1 MSSLKSTL
9 VGLLVVV
16 LVLAGGYVA
25 YNRTNGFGGATVAN
39 LKLPP
44 AAAGVTAS
52 LTNALGSV
60 PGLQTFFSEENL
72 TPLVNSAGQ
81 QAAILGDRLGTS
93 QEVLGSFVEVNENDP
108 SSSLSNQVL
117 TKAQYLYCQAVVDE
131 WKRKQEKEATLSET
145 PI

>member
-25 YNRTNGFGGATVAN
+25 YNRTNGFGGIKTTHLNVP
-39 LKLPP
+39 KVPEFITKGI
-44 AAAGVTAS
+44 AA
-52 LTNALGSV
+52 V
-60 PGLQTFFSEENL
+60 PGLNTFFSEENL
-72 TPLVNSAGQ
+72 TPLMDSASQ
-81 QAAILGDRLGTS
+81 QATVLGDRLGAS

-108 SSSLSNQVL
+108 STSLSNQVL

-131 WKRKQEKEATLSET
+131 WERKEKKEQEQATN
-145 PI
+145 